1 MSLVITSNIP
11 KDDDL
16 RPDTSNTFKPYSY
29 QNRLLNTMKIPPM
42 SEIAL
47 ESCKITKNGLLSIS
61 AENSVYSA
69 FFGPVNNGPNLDA
82 STTQPTFG
90 ISGPEDAFVGG
101 GRVERNPADF
111 ARDITTGLGSAV
123 YHPALV
129 TGVGTSGVV
138 ATVNVDATDNDFKG
152 FKWTSDQNT
161 DVTKKTAAFTYQD
174 ITPDQSGDFTVSGIG
189 NEILT
194 STSTQGFYVQNR
206 QQSISQMGG
215 EVVIDFG
222 GAIAPNPYGFHCGL
236 SRINTNKGFGTG
248 GFAPESY
255 VTMAGDGQP
264 FRLAVGRP
272 DGLFFDICVS
282 HINGKL
288 RVYQAVTLSGSSA
301 VIRGDR
307 QRSDLVMQEVIY
319 YSTVFGVAPFNTEL
333 AFDNVAKRYTK
344 AKFTLSNEH
353 IRIDVWD
360 TTTSKY
366 QLLVDNIATTAAGA
380 TLKNNV
386 TRPRTASQWNM
397 YPTIHA
403 RGAVATPAVVKLE
416 YVQHY
421 TAQPEY
427 DPLTY
432 TKYNW
437 WGHLEA
443 GGLTRWARD
452 IDIRP
457 WNNASDPLKLVPKLL
472 GDDDEM
478 AGYVFQLIMM
488 PSVAY
493 GQAITQGANTSQIF
507 GFQNQPVAFAVAGN
521 IDGANQFFSSNQVP
535 RMTSTSSIFVRLN
548 NFTQQSVNARQGTVS
563 KIIAHLPRFDN
574 AGNET
579 GGLFFQPGER
589 TYVALN
595 NPDTL
600 FVNSFDVDYVY
611 DNETLCKA
619 ISGKSITVFHIR
631 KALV

>member
-61 AENSVYSA
+61 AENANFSS
-69 FFGPVNNGPNLDA
+69 FFGATPTTSLES

-101 GRVERNPADF
+101 GRVERNPTDF

-129 TGVGTSGVV
+129 TGVGTSGVTC
-138 ATVNVDATDNDFKG
+138 TVEKDASNNNFKG
-152 FKWTSDQNT
+152 FRWSSAQNT
-161 DVTKKTAAFTYQD
+161 LKTTKTAAFTYQD
-174 ITPDQSGDFTVSGIG
+174 ITPNASGHFNTAGIG
-189 NEILT
+189 NEIIS
-194 STSTQGFYVQNR
+194 STDPDGFYVQNR
-206 QQSISQMGG
+206 QSALSQNDG
-215 EVVIDFG
+215 EFIVDFANAN
-222 GAIAPNPYGFHCGL
+222 GAGQKFQIGL
-236 SRINTNKGFGTG
+236 SRINTRKGRFQAGYIPSSYNVRRGTNG
-248 GFAPESY
+248 GQAFNRALTPDGGMFYDICIARVGENLKVFQAATLTN
-255 VTMAGDGQP
+255 VTGNGQP
-264 FRLAVGRP
+264 
-272 DGLFFDICVS
+272 
-282 HINGKL
+282 
-288 RVYQAVTLSGSSA
+288 T
-301 VIRGDR
+301 
-307 QRSDLVMQEVIY
+307 DLTMREVIY
-319 YSTVFGVAPFNTEL
+319 HGYPGSVAPFDKAVPFAIGTST
-333 AFDNVAKRYTK
+333 DYTK
-344 AKFTLSNEH
+344 VKFTLSNEH
-353 IRIDVWD
+353 IRIDLWNNS
-360 TTTSKY
+360 TSKY
-366 QLLVDNIATTAAGA
+366 QLLVDNIATSAAGG
-380 TLKNNV
+380 TNKLNL

-397 YPTIHA
+397 YPTMHA
-403 RGAVATPAVVKLE
+403 RGTGASLTLDSIE
-416 YVQHY
+416 HY

-437 WGHLEA
+437 WGHLDVN
-443 GGLTRWARD
+443 GLSRWASE
-452 IDIRP
+452 IDVRP
-457 WNNASDPLKLVPKLL
+457 WNDASSAVKLVPKVV
-472 GDDDEM
+472 GIAKEM
-478 AGYVFQLIMM
+478 ADYVFSIVMM
-488 PSVAY
+488 PSDIY
-493 GQAITQGANTSQIF
+493 GRQITQGLNTSRIY
-507 GFQNQPVAFAVAGN
+507 GFDNQAVGFPISTN
-521 IDGANQFFSSNQVP
+521 ITGLTQFFVSNNVP
-535 RMTSTSSIFVRLN
+535 EIVSTSSLFVRLN
-548 NFTQQSVNARQGTVS
+548 NFTQQSINARQGTVS

-600 FVNSFDVDYVY
+600 VVNSFDVDYVY